1 MNKTKSEVNRMT
13 DKQTQQ
19 FIEALKIITE
29 KSETKDEILEALNR
43 IQEKGK
49 KNPQ

>member
-1 MNKTKSEVNRMT
+1 MNKSKSEVKQMT

-19 FIEALKIITE
+19 FIEAIKIIAE
-29 KSETKDEILEALNR
+29 KSESKDEILEALNR

>member
-1 MNKTKSEVNRMT
+1 MNKNNPEVQKMT

-19 FIEALKIITE
+19 FIEAIKIIAE

>member
-1 MNKTKSEVNRMT
+1 MNKNNQGVQKMT

-19 FIEALKIITE
+19 FIEAIKIIAE

>member
-1 MNKTKSEVNRMT
+1 MNKTKQEVHTMT
-13 DKQTQQ
+13 NTQTQQ
-19 FIEALKIITE
+19 FIEAIKIITE
-29 KSETKDEILEALNR
+29 KSETKEEILEALNR